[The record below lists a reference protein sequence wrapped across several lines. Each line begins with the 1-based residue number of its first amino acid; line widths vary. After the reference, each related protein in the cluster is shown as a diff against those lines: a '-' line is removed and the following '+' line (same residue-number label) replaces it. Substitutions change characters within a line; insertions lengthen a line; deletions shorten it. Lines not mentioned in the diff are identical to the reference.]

1 MFFFSQRSMA
11 VNASFPYQPKVVSV
25 DSVLDKLMLYAPFY
39 EKIIGEY
46 KADLYLKRKVYT
58 KKKNLL
64 LRFVPSMG
72 KTEKYV
78 RKYLMESYSELHF
91 TAPNIYDQ
99 KLKACFGTNKKPE
112 DISGDVFDYFHIHI
126 YSATLLHK
134 KLLSPLAPNGRKYYS
149 YKIDSVL
156 VNSRGEVSY
165 RIEFAPKNPSYQLV
179 HGYMI
184 LSNNVWSVREIY
196 FAGRSEYR
204 FFDNLIKM
212 GDVGAD
218 NEFLPVRYDVNTTFR
233 FLGNVVESNYTA
245 LLNYQSIQYQQVQHK
260 YRRVKKVYD
269 LSGSYTLQCDTNS
282 FNADSL
288 PLNKIRPIK
297 LSDEEAQLYKEAES
311 RNDTMIHH
319 LPFETKRWAMF
330 GETGDALTSNYSINL
345 FRMGAVKCSPLINP
359 FLLSYNGTDGVSY
372 RQAFKYNRLLVGD
385 RLLSVVP
392 KVGYN
397 FKQKE
402 VYWSVNSDFDYWPRK
417 RAAIHLSFGNG
428 NRIYSSDVLDELKNI
443 PDSAFDFNKIQLAYF
458 RDLYLN
464 FNHSLEITNGLTLS
478 LGISTHKRSAI
489 KNSNLA
495 PIDSLAP
502 EAKVKNVYVSFA
514 PRVRLDWT
522 PGQYYYMN
530 GDRKINLHSDYP
542 TFSVDWERGLKGVFN
557 SSGQYE
563 RLELDIQHQRSIG
576 LMRSVYWRFG
586 CGTFTNQKQTYF
598 VDFTNF
604 TKSNLPVGWNDDIG
618 GVFQLLDRRWY
629 NSSSRYV
636 RGHFTYESPFLILP
650 RVVKY
655 SRNILNERLYASFL
669 VVPHIRPYLEF
680 GYGIGTHIFDLGVF
694 LSSVNG
700 SFSEVGCKF
709 TFELFNR

>member
-1 MFFFSQRSMA
+1 MA
-11 VNASFPYQPKVVSV
+11 DNVSSSYKPKVVTV

-39 EKIIGEY
+39 EKIVGEY
-46 KADLYLKRKVYT
+46 KADLYLKGKVYT
-58 KKKNLL
+58 KKKNVL
-64 LRFVPSMG
+64 LRFVPFMG
-72 KTEKYV
+72 KAEKYTH
-78 RKYLMESYSELHF
+78 KYLMESFSELHF

-99 KLKACFGTNKKPE
+99 KLKACLGTDKKPE
-112 DISGDVFDYFHIHI
+112 DISGDIFDYFHIHI

-156 VNSRGEVSY
+156 VNSHGAVSY
-165 RIEFAPKNPSYQLV
+165 RIEFAPKSPSYQLV

-184 LSNNVWSVREIY
+184 LSNDVWSVREIY

-260 YRRVKKVYD
+260 YKKVKKVYD
-269 LSGSYTLQCDTNS
+269 LSESYTLQCDTNS
-282 FNADSL
+282 FSADSL
-288 PLNKIRPIK
+288 PFKKMRPVK
-297 LSDEEAQLYKEAES
+297 LSEEETQLYKEAEL
-311 RNDTMIHH
+311 RNDKIMHH
-319 LPFETKRWAMF
+319 IPFETKKWTMF
-330 GETGDALTSNYSINL
+330 GEAGDMLTSNYSINL
-345 FRMGAVKCSPLINP
+345 FRMGSVKCSPLLNP
-359 FLLSYNGTDGVSY
+359 FLMSYSGADGVSY
-372 RQAFKYNRLLVGD
+372 RQAFKYNRFFSGD

-397 FKQKE
+397 FKRKE

-428 NRIYSSDVLDELKNI
+428 NRIYSSDVLDELESI
-443 PDSAFDFNKIQLAYF
+443 PDSLFDFNKIQLAYF

-464 FNHSLEITNGLTLS
+464 FSHSLEITNGLTLS
-478 LGISTHKRSAI
+478 LGFSSHKRSAI
-489 KNSNLA
+489 KSSNLA

-502 EAKVKNVYVSFA
+502 DVKVKNAYVSFA
-514 PRVRLDWT
+514 PRIRLDWT

-542 TFSVDWERGLKGVFN
+542 TFSVDWERGIKGVFN
-557 SSGQYE
+557 SFGQYE
-563 RLELDIQHQRSIG
+563 RFELDIQHQRSIG
-576 LMRSVYWRFG
+576 LMRNIYWRFG
-586 CGTFTNQKQTYF
+586 CGAFTDQKQMYF

-629 NSSSRYV
+629 NSSRKYV
-636 RGHFTYESPFLILP
+636 RGHFTYEAPFLILP
-650 RVVKY
+650 HVVKY
-655 SRNILNERLYASFL
+655 TRNILNERLYASFL
-669 VVPHIRPYLEF
+669 VVPHLKPYLEF

-694 LSSVNG
+694 VSNVNG
-700 SFSEVGCKF
+700 SFSQVGCKF